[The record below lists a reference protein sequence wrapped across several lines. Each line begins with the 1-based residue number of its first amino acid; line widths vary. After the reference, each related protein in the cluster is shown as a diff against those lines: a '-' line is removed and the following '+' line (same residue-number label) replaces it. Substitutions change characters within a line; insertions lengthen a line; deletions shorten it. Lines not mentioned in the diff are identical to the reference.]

1 MNFSEN
7 REYWTNRR
15 KKLGDGAV
23 GRKGEDHVKQGLR
36 IANHIVPCLEQRSSA
51 NFPEHGLDF
60 GCGYGR
66 LTPYIAANCGHLWA
80 ADIFDD
86 WAMRAASGHITVT
99 PLVLK
104 DFKLPFEDGA
114 IDLIVDA
121 MSTQGLDESAKKA
134 VFKEFRR
141 VARGGALVL
150 SLSNE
155 EPDWTRAMVWE
166 GEPSTWRVRDIDQA
180 GDLYCLTAGCLL

>member
-1 MNFSEN
+1 
-7 REYWTNRR
+7 
-15 KKLGDGAV
+15 
-23 GRKGEDHVKQGLR
+23 
-36 IANHIVPCLEQRSSA
+36 
-51 NFPEHGLDF
+51 
-60 GCGYGR
+60 
-66 LTPYIAANCGHLWA
+66 
-80 ADIFDD
+80 
-86 WAMRAASGHITVT
+86 MRAASGHITVT